1 MSEQDPEFETTGS
14 GAPIYRYEDVEPEP
28 FSLAAGDEEAI
39 AAISAHIEQHVG
51 PISSVFHEIVS
62 DKVHIDVHIVAPNKD
77 FPFYTLVTS
86 GMSDLAMMVPEGAED
101 VRYAELCVLLP
112 STWPMPDVG
121 QLGSTFENEDAYWPI
136 GWMKFIARFPHEYRT
151 WLGSGH
157 TIPNGENAAPFAS
170 NTKLGCMMLL
180 PSLSLPGEFHELKI
194 SEEKTIYFYSLYA
207 IYKEEMHLKMNKG
220 VEALLEKFDEQ
231 GISDVLDITRPNVA
245 KKKGFLG
252 LW

>member
-1 MSEQDPEFETTGS
+1 M
-14 GAPIYRYEDVEPEP
+14 
-28 FSLAAGDEEAI
+28 L
-39 AAISAHIEQHVG
+39 
-51 PISSVFHEIVS
+51 
-62 DKVHIDVHIVAPNKD
+62 
-77 FPFYTLVTS
+77 
-86 GMSDLAMMVPEGAED
+86 
-101 VRYAELCVLLP
+101 
-112 STWPMPDVG
+112 
-121 QLGSTFENEDAYWPI
+121 
-136 GWMKFIARFPHEYRT
+136 
-151 WLGSGH
+151 
-157 TIPNGENAAPFAS
+157 
-170 NTKLGCMMLL
+170 LL